1 MSAATTKPV
10 VLVVE
15 DEVLI
20 RMNTVEIIKD
30 AGFDVL
36 EAANADEAIV
46 LLEARLD
53 IQVVFTDIDMPGSM
67 NGIKLAQAVRGR
79 WPPIKIIATS
89 GHFKLRRATCPTM
102 GAFCRSP
109 IVQSRFPT
117 FFGTSWRRKSR
128 AGIFSS
134 GFATIPR
141 RCETKYRP
149 YIAAMLLDRDSR
161 PQ

>member
-89 GHFKLRRATCPTM
+89 GHFKLKAGDLPDD
-102 GAFCRSP
+102 G
-109 IVQSRFPT
+109 RFLP
-117 FFGTSWRRKSR
+117 KPY
-128 AGIFSS
+128 SS
-134 GFATIPR
+134 KQVSDLLR
-141 RCETKYRP
+141 DVM
-149 YIAAMLLDRDSR
+149 AA
-161 PQ
+161 

>member
-20 RMNTVEIIKD
+20 RINTVEIIED
-30 AGFDVL
+30 AGFHVL
-36 EAANADEAIV
+36 EAANADEAIA
-46 LLEARLD
+46 LLETRLD

-89 GHFKLRRATCPTM
+89 GHFKLKAGDLPDD
-102 GAFCRSP
+102 G
-109 IVQSRFPT
+109 RFLP
-117 FFGTSWRRKSR
+117 K
-128 AGIFSS
+128 
-134 GFATIPR
+134 
-141 RCETKYRP
+141 P
-149 YIAAMLLDRDSR
+149 YNSKQVADILRDVMAA
-161 PQ
+161 

>member
-1 MSAATTKPV
+1 MGAATKKPV

-20 RMNTVEIIKD
+20 RMNTVEIIED

-36 EAANADEAIV
+36 EAANADEAIA

-53 IQVVFTDIDMPGSM
+53 IKVVFTDIDMPGSM

-89 GHFKLRRATCPTM
+89 GHFKLKAGDLPDD
-102 GAFCRSP
+102 G
-109 IVQSRFPT
+109 RFLP
-117 FFGTSWRRKSR
+117 K
-128 AGIFSS
+128 
-134 GFATIPR
+134 
-141 RCETKYRP
+141 P
-149 YIAAMLLDRDSR
+149 YNSKQVADILRDVMAA
-161 PQ
+161 

>member
-20 RMNTVEIIKD
+20 RMNTVEIIED

-89 GHFKLRRATCPTM
+89 GHFKLKAGDLPDD
-102 GAFCRSP
+102 G
-109 IVQSRFPT
+109 RFLP
-117 FFGTSWRRKSR
+117 K
-128 AGIFSS
+128 
-134 GFATIPR
+134 
-141 RCETKYRP
+141 P
-149 YIAAMLLDRDSR
+149 YNSKQVSDILRDVMTA
-161 PQ
+161 